1 MSSHARILVEEP
13 PMSLRKAVDDLL
25 EVLGLHL
32 NQFLPQTNEPDHP
45 FIQRPDFSRA
55 HALEVLD
62 GQFFLRK
69 WLAIAL
75 VRRLQLLLDTVIEDR
90 KQTALIRQRLALYS
104 KRTPSDQEVR
114 RLLKDAISERSAST
128 ATITRWTNA
137 ETRIDEERLW
147 GLACDII
154 EERSKKPGLDQLTKD
169 LRQLC
174 DRAGS
179 LLTRNKGKFSIVDHR
194 VLLKTYGDPKRN
206 RKEQMRERRPD
217 RDESDGIV
225 GITWDVPPEY
235 WDERRM
241 KDFIDRMRRRGFK
254 VLIVKEVNEGC
265 TTVVFETTPEGVQA
279 ILLAFRE
286 DELAELGIIGVAVPS
301 SPAQTRIQKR
311 AFGDQLAI
319 SLDEP
324 GANQLIERQL
334 KVATRKEQF
343 IRPWRR
349 LRYFFTPSVAR
360 SPLWH
365 TISQSDERAYAN
377 PGLAERWRSLRVDLG
392 MALILWPL
400 LTAALLSLALMGFP
414 AAAIEFGV
422 ITGLALAVSGAQP
435 CSFLISPLACGA
447 GVLAMGISF
456 GFADAVIFTH
466 LHTETLYSRADIDK
480 DPFVSVVG
488 GLVGLSAPTWRQ
500 SDLSLALIVGIVGT
514 IAVSIVLAAWLM
526 AQPQRARGTGTPF
539 TTKSEIGGAIVGAMT
554 GAGIGL
560 IFGLNQLL
568 QIWIAQPVSFLL
580 AFVLVGGLSLGCS
593 TYLRFASIP
602 STARLKR
609 AAITGLSHAV
619 IAGAVFA
626 LAFWRAGTTS
636 GLVLLA
642 ASCGLFHSTFFTTA
656 FVVGQRRGGTRAAFA
671 AAALEGALG
680 FTGFVLYQILH

>member
-1 MSSHARILVEEP
+1 
-13 PMSLRKAVDDLL
+13 MSLRKAVDDLL

-32 NQFLPQTNEPDHP
+32 NQLLPQTNEPDHP

-55 HALEVLD
+55 QALAVLD
-62 GQFFLRK
+62 GKFFLRK
-69 WLAIAL
+69 WMAIAL
-75 VRRLQLLLDTVIEDR
+75 IRRLQLLLDTVIEDR
-90 KQTALIRQRLALYS
+90 KHTRQLCQRLALYS
-104 KRTPSDQEVR
+104 KQTPSDQEVR
-114 RLLKDAISERSAST
+114 SLLKDAMSERSEST
-128 ATITRWTNA
+128 ATIARWTKA
-137 ETRIDEERLW
+137 ETKIDEERLNPASRLDRLC
-147 GLACDII
+147 GLACEIV
-154 EERSKKPGLDQLTKD
+154 EERSKKPGLDQLAKD
-169 LRQLC
+169 LRLLC
-174 DRAGS
+174 DQARS
-179 LLTRNKGKFSIVDHR
+179 ILTRIKGRFSIVDYL

-206 RKEQMRERRPD
+206 RKEQMRDRRPD

-265 TTVVFETTPEGVQA
+265 TTVVLETTPEGVQA
-279 ILLAFRE
+279 ILSAFRE
-286 DELAELGIIGVAVPS
+286 DELAELGIIWVAVPS
-301 SPAQTRIQKR
+301 SPAHTRIQKR
-311 AFGDQLAI
+311 AFGDQLEI

-324 GANQLIERQL
+324 RANQLIERQL
-334 KVATRKEQF
+334 KIATRKEQL

-377 PGLAERWRSLRVDLG
+377 PGLAKRWRSLRVDLG

-466 LHTETLYSRADIDK
+466 LRTETLFSRAGIDK
-480 DPFVSVVG
+480 DPFVSAVG
-488 GLVGLSAPTWRQ
+488 GLVGLSAPAWRQ
-500 SDLSLALIVGIVGT
+500 SDLSLALIVGMVGT

-526 AQPQRARGTGTPF
+526 AQPQRAHGTGTPF
-539 TTKSEIGGAIVGAMT
+539 TTKSEIGGATVGAMT

-568 QIWIAQPVSFLL
+568 QMWIAQPVSFLL
-580 AFVLVGGLSLGCS
+580 AFVLVGGLSLGFS

-602 STARLKR
+602 RTARLKR

-626 LAFWRAGTTS
+626 LAFWRAGTPS